1 MSCALVAD
9 TFFSARLSGALEE
22 AIQWSGETLECD
34 GMRRPDGRGL
44 RISFTGQDSSAHL
57 TLVIGAP
64 ELAEGLSTKAVP
76 VNVTLIREGHAI
88 YGTRGANKCLLDEV
102 TQHPISQPTP
112 PSVASTGDT
121 SAQATIAMR
130 FWRIEARG
138 FCLEPVRSIA
148 DPSDAIL
155 LSTFDFRGQI
165 SWEPDLPVTTPGHA
179 PDATPNSTP

>member
-1 MSCALVAD
+1 MSCALVTDA
-9 TFFSARLSGALEE
+9 FVSARLSGALEE
-22 AIQWSGETLECD
+22 SIHWSSEALDCD

-44 RISFTGQDSSAHL
+44 RISFTGQDSSERL

-88 YGTRGANKCLLDEV
+88 YGTRGVDKCLLDEV
-102 TQHPISQPTP
+102 TQHAISQPAP
-112 PSVASTGDT
+112 PSAAGTGDASTRGAVD
-121 SAQATIAMR
+121 IR
-130 FWRIEARG
+130 YWRIEARG

-165 SWEPDLPVTTPGHA
+165 SWEPDLPVTTPLHIL
-179 PDATPNSTP
+179 DATPNNTP